1 MAKNKCD
8 KMISGLAFGQ
18 SAKNEV
24 SKDSCIDSLHKECY
38 SICMEWTADLSD
50 KSGLNVRKCSV

>member
-1 MAKNKCD
+1 MAKTKCD
-8 KMISGLAFGQ
+8 KMISGAAFGQ

-38 SICMEWTADLSD
+38 SICMKQIVDLSD
-50 KSGLNVRKCSV
+50 KSELNVRKCSV